1 MGVLDKP
8 LTPCIGNC
16 TTTFGGLYCKSC
28 GRTLA
33 EINDWHKYS
42 ETFGG
47 LYCKS
52 CGRTLA
58 EINDWHKYSEEMK
71 LKIMK
76 RLEDEGYGKKKPNY

>member
-1 MGVLDKP
+1 MGVLNKP

-28 GRTLA
+28 GRTLS

-42 ETFGG
+42 
-47 LYCKS
+47 
-52 CGRTLA
+52 
-58 EINDWHKYSEEMK
+58 DDMK

-76 RLEDEGYGKKKPNY
+76 RLEDEGYGGKKVNYTRPK

>member
-16 TTTFGGLYCKSC
+16 TT
-28 GRTLA
+28 
-33 EINDWHKYS
+33 
-42 ETFGG
+42 TFGG